1 MIGPNTLLI
10 DKIIDNALAEDLGPG
25 DLTTE
30 ALIDPS
36 IKGKARL
43 VPREEM
49 VLAGIEVFGRV
60 FSRLDPD
67 IALEW
72 NFQDGDV
79 VPAGRD
85 IGVVEGSLRGIL
97 SAERTALNFL
107 QHLSGIATLTK
118 RYVDKAGPFKVRVV
132 DTRKTTPGL
141 RILEKYAV
149 RVGGAHNHRLGLFD
163 GVLIK
168 DNHIAAAGSISRAVE
183 KIRADVP
190 HTVKIEVEVD
200 DLKGLEEAMR
210 VGADAVLLDNMSID
224 EMKEA
229 VSIAGGRVLL
239 EASGGITLETI
250 GEVAQTGVDLISVG
264 ALTHSAR
271 SVDISLEIIE
281 KVEY

>member
-1 MIGPNTLLI
+1 MIARNTLLI

-118 RYVDKAGPFKVRVV
+118 RYVDRADPSRVRIV

-141 RILEKYAV
+141 RILEKFAV

-168 DNHIAAAGSISRAVE
+168 DNHIAAAGSISKAVE

-190 HTVKIEVEVD
+190 HTVKSEVEVD

-210 VGADAVLLDNMSID
+210 VGVDAVLLDNMSIG

-229 VSIAGGRVLL
+229 VSIAGDRVLL

-250 GEVAQTGVDLISVG
+250 AEVAQTGVDLISVG
-264 ALTHSAR
+264 AITHSAR
-271 SVDISLEIIE
+271 FVDISLEIIE
-281 KVEY
+281 Q

>member
-1 MIGPNTLLI
+1 MIAPNSLLI

-30 ALIDPS
+30 TLIDQS
-36 IKGKARL
+36 AKGKARL

-49 VLAGIEVFGRV
+49 VLAGIEIFGRV

-67 IALEW
+67 IALEM
-72 NFQDGDV
+72 NFRDGDV

-85 IGVVEGSLRGIL
+85 IGVVEGSLRAIL

-118 RYVDKAGPFKVRVV
+118 RYVEKAGPSKVRVI

-149 RVGGAHNHRLGLFD
+149 RAGGGHNHRLGLFD

-168 DNHIAAAGSISRAVE
+168 DNHIAAAGSISKAVE
-183 KIRADVP
+183 KIRANVP
-190 HTVKIEVEVD
+190 HTVKIQVEVD
-200 DLKGLEEAMR
+200 DLRGLEEAMR
-210 VGADAVLLDNMSID
+210 VGVDAVLLDNMSID

-229 VSIAGGRVLL
+229 VSVAGGRAIL

-281 KVEY
+281 R

>member
-1 MIGPNTLLI
+1 MIAPNSLLI

-25 DLTTE
+25 DLTTDS
-30 ALIDPS
+30 LIDQS
-36 IKGKARL
+36 IRGKARL

-49 VLAGIEVFGRV
+49 VLAGIEIFGRV

-67 IALEW
+67 IVLER
-72 NFQDGDV
+72 NFRDGDV

-85 IGVVEGSLRGIL
+85 IGVVEGSLRAML

-118 RYVDKAGPFKVRVV
+118 RYVEKAGPSKVRVV

-149 RVGGAHNHRLGLFD
+149 RAGGGHNHRLGLFD

-168 DNHIAAAGSISRAVE
+168 DNHIAAAGSISKAVE
-183 KIRADVP
+183 KIRANVP
-190 HTVKIEVEVD
+190 HTVKIQVEVD
-200 DLKGLEEAMR
+200 DLRGLEEAMR
-210 VGADAVLLDNMSID
+210 VGVDAVLLDNMSID

-229 VSIAGGRVLL
+229 VSVVGGRALL

-281 KVEY
+281 K